1 MIGCNPIVAASAY
14 TLTVM
19 QPGRT
24 FVALNTHGVP
34 TAAFLSNP
42 GWQFPGANCDEA
54 VAQAVRPDA
63 VAAFDADQVAV
74 KLVGDSIYTNP
85 LMLDFAWQKGRVP
98 LSHAALMRAMELN
111 AVQVDNNKAAFEWG
125 RRCAHDLARV
135 QTLFKAQQVIA
146 LVKKPSLPEMRLLG
160 TAVADQKE
168 RQGQAAKTRFQH
180 GL

>member
-1 MIGCNPIVAASAY
+1 MIGCTPTVAASAY

-24 FVALNTHGVP
+24 FVALQTHGVP

-74 KLVGDSIYTNP
+74 KLVGDSIHTNP

-98 LSHAALMRAMELN
+98 LSHAAVACRAD
-111 AVQVDNNKAAFEWG
+111 ARHGTQCRAG
-125 RRCAHDLARV
+125 R
-135 QTLFKAQQVIA
+135 QQ
-146 LVKKPSLPEMRLLG
+146 
-160 TAVADQKE
+160 
-168 RQGQAAKTRFQH
+168 QG
-180 GL
+180 GV